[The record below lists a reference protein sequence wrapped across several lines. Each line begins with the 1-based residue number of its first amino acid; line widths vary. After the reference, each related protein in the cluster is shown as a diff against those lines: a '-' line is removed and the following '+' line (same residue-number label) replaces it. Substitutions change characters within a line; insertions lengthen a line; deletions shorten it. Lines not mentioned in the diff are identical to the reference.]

1 MVVGSPNIDT
11 TITNTNDYTFQTTTY
26 NTDNLDET
34 TADYSTTY
42 NTTNSHVQDDHSTD
56 IYVVKN

>member
-1 MVVGSPNIDT
+1 MWIWLWVLQTLIT

-42 NTTNSHVQDDHSTD
+42 NTTNSHVQG
-56 IYVVKN
+56 